1 MTEIPAIYGDP
12 DHIAVAR
19 LARVLA
25 ALGCETWDDLARLL
39 DIPAPHLGANAE
51 SAFPPVPAQ
60 DAAVL
65 RNVLRCLP
73 SGLLRAELDR
83 RGGHSGGGSGGWLG

>member
-1 MTEIPAIYGDP
+1 MLETSAVYGDP
-12 DHIAVAR
+12 EKVAAAR

-39 DIPAPHLGANAE
+39 DIPAPHPGTNAE
-51 SAFPPVPAQ
+51 SAFPPVPLQ

-73 SGLLRAELDR
+73 SGLLRAELER
-83 RGGHSGGGSGGWLG
+83 RGGHSNGGSGGWLG

>member
-1 MTEIPAIYGDP
+1 MTETFAVYGDP
-12 DHIAVAR
+12 EKIAVAR

-39 DIPAPHLGANAE
+39 DIPDPHIGINAE
-51 SAFPPVPAQ
+51 SAFPPVPLR
-60 DAAVL
+60 DTAVL

-73 SGLLRAELDR
+73 SGLLQAELER
-83 RGGHSGGGSGGWLG
+83 RGRGSGGRLG